1 MVSYRKLILLL
12 LMLLCFEHLSL
23 GQKQGTIDSLLKVLK
38 TLKEDS
44 AIVSLLYELFD
55 EYTFLD
61 IIKAH
66 QYCQQ
71 GLTLSKKLDY
81 QRGIAEGLGNTGS
94 VYLYQSNYDRAMEYY
109 LKSLDVY
116 KRIGSKNEI
125 ARITGN
131 IGIIYMNKGNY
142 VEALKR
148 FIESAKIR
156 EELGDKKGIAYQY
169 NNIARIY
176 YYMNN
181 KNQSIE
187 YLLKALKIAKEIGDK
202 EMEANYLHNI
212 GIFYYSE
219 NQPDTAIYYFNLA
232 LKIQKKLENKR
243 GISEVL
249 SGLGTIYIDT
259 KKFPQALSYLQ
270 QSLEICKELNDKT
283 GIIFTLINIGQ
294 IYFQQTD
301 YSLSIEYYLQSLSI
315 AKEIGSIDSEQST
328 CLLLA
333 EVYSKINDYKNA
345 FLYQQLYAQLKD
357 TLFNNESQKALAEM
371 GTKYET
377 EKKEKQIEIQDLKIT
392 QQVME
397 LNKKQIVIYAVLG
410 GLILVL
416 SLVVVIFRSY
426 RLKKKA
432 HEVITIKNEELG
444 QANEEISAQ
453 RDEIEAQ
460 RDILSEKNTLLFEQ
474 KKGITDSINY
484 AKRIQQAVLPSGNYA
499 NNILGD
505 HFILFKPKDIV
516 SGDFYWGTRVNEW
529 LIVTVADCTGHGVPG
544 AFMSMLGVSFLNEII
559 RKKEITK
566 ASEILDNLRESLI
579 EALQQKGQT
588 GEQKDG
594 MDIVLCAINITS
606 NELQFSGANNPLYII
621 RNSNLKPLDKKNILE
636 EILPDKQPVGIYQN
650 MKPFTNHVVQLN
662 KGDCIYFCSDGYK
675 DQFGGTKNKKFMAKQ
690 LKQLLTDNCL
700 LTMKEQK
707 EVLDTTFENWKGK
720 HEQIDDVTILGLKI

>member
-1 MVSYRKLILLL
+1 
-12 LMLLCFEHLSL
+12 
-23 GQKQGTIDSLLKVLK
+23 
-38 TLKEDS
+38 
-44 AIVSLLYELFD
+44 
-55 EYTFLD
+55 
-61 IIKAH
+61 
-66 QYCQQ
+66 
-71 GLTLSKKLDY
+71 
-81 QRGIAEGLGNTGS
+81 
-94 VYLYQSNYDRAMEYY
+94 
-109 LKSLDVY
+109 
-116 KRIGSKNEI
+116 
-125 ARITGN
+125 
-131 IGIIYMNKGNY
+131 
-142 VEALKR
+142 
-148 FIESAKIR
+148 
-156 EELGDKKGIAYQY
+156 
-169 NNIARIY
+169 
-176 YYMNN
+176 
-181 KNQSIE
+181 
-187 YLLKALKIAKEIGDK
+187 
-202 EMEANYLHNI
+202 MEANYLHNI

-219 NQPDTAIYYFNLA
+219 NQPDTAIYYFNLT
-232 LKIQKKLENKR
+232 LKIQKQLENKR

-270 QSLEICKELNDKT
+270 QSLEISKELNDKT

-650 MKPFTNHVVQLN
+650 MKPFTNHVVPLN

>member
-1 MVSYRKLILLL
+1 
-12 LMLLCFEHLSL
+12 
-23 GQKQGTIDSLLKVLK
+23 
-38 TLKEDS
+38 
-44 AIVSLLYELFD
+44 
-55 EYTFLD
+55 
-61 IIKAH
+61 
-66 QYCQQ
+66 
-71 GLTLSKKLDY
+71 
-81 QRGIAEGLGNTGS
+81 
-94 VYLYQSNYDRAMEYY
+94 
-109 LKSLDVY
+109 
-116 KRIGSKNEI
+116 
-125 ARITGN
+125 
-131 IGIIYMNKGNY
+131 
-142 VEALKR
+142 
-148 FIESAKIR
+148 
-156 EELGDKKGIAYQY
+156 
-169 NNIARIY
+169 
-176 YYMNN
+176 MNN

-219 NQPDTAIYYFNLA
+219 NQPDTAIYYFNLT
-232 LKIQKKLENKR
+232 LKIQKQLENKR

-371 GTKYET
+371 GTKYEN

-416 SLVVVIFRSY
+416 LLVVVIFRSY

-566 ASEILDNLRESLI
+566 ASEVLDNLRESLI

-650 MKPFTNHVVQLN
+650 MKPFTNHVVPLN

>member
-1 MVSYRKLILLL
+1 
-12 LMLLCFEHLSL
+12 
-23 GQKQGTIDSLLKVLK
+23 
-38 TLKEDS
+38 
-44 AIVSLLYELFD
+44 
-55 EYTFLD
+55 
-61 IIKAH
+61 
-66 QYCQQ
+66 
-71 GLTLSKKLDY
+71 
-81 QRGIAEGLGNTGS
+81 
-94 VYLYQSNYDRAMEYY
+94 
-109 LKSLDVY
+109 
-116 KRIGSKNEI
+116 
-125 ARITGN
+125 
-131 IGIIYMNKGNY
+131 
-142 VEALKR
+142 
-148 FIESAKIR
+148 
-156 EELGDKKGIAYQY
+156 
-169 NNIARIY
+169 
-176 YYMNN
+176 MNN

-212 GIFYYSE
+212 GAFYYSE

>member
-55 EYTFLD
+55 EYSYVD
-61 IIKAH
+61 NNKAY
-66 QYCQQ
+66 QCCQQ
-71 GLTLSKKLDY
+71 AITLSEKLDY
-81 QRGIAEGLGNTGS
+81 QDGIAGGFGNIGS
-94 VYLYQSNYDRAMEYY
+94 IYLVQSNYAQAMVYY
-109 LKSLDVY
+109 QKSLDIY
-116 KRIGSKNEI
+116 KNIGSKNEI
-125 ARITGN
+125 ARTTGN
-131 IGIIYMNKGNY
+131 IGLIYMNKGNY
-142 VEALKR
+142 VEALKL
-148 FIESAKIR
+148 FIESAKIK
-156 EELGDKKGIAYQY
+156 EELGDKRGIIYQF

-219 NQPDTAIYYFNLA
+219 NQPDTAIYYFNLT
-232 LKIQKKLENKR
+232 LKIQKQLENKR

-650 MKPFTNHVVQLN
+650 MKPFTNHVVPLN